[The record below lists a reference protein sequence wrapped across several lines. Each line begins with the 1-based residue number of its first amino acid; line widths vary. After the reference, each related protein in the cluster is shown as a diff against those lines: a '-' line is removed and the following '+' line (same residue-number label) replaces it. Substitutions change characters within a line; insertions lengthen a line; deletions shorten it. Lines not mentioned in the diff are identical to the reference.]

1 MVGEVG
7 TVIVVVAGVLIV
19 VLVGRLLIKYIL

>member
-1 MVGEVG
+1 VVGEVG